1 MIAKISL
8 SLALYSFAIPARAGT
23 IDALNLLQANA
34 LSATRLGCFYDAAVL
49 RAEAHPKPAP
59 RPTRPRLPREPFVVD
74 VPKVPRSSDTR
85 LIRRLMA
92 KPKKISGYDAMIRAN
107 AARHGLD
114 PRLVKAVIAAES
126 EFTVRAKSPTGAL
139 GLMQLMPDTANE
151 VGVSSKLLFDPESNI
166 RAGTAYLA
174 HLFAR
179 AWKRYHLKGVSYSRA
194 PQWVIQRIIAA
205 YNAGPRFLTRR
216 RLYQQTRHYVR
227 KVLMFYRS
235 AVTDLRTS

>member
-1 MIAKISL
+1 MIVKITL
-8 SLALYSFAIPARAGT
+8 CLALYSFAAMARAGT
-23 IDALNLLQANA
+23 IDALNLLQVNV
-34 LSATRLGCFYDAAVL
+34 LSASRLGCFYDAAPL
-49 RAEAHPKPAP
+49 RPEAHLKPPP
-59 RPTRPRLPREPFVVD
+59 RPARGPLPREPFVVE
-74 VPKVPRSSDTR
+74 VPKASSDPK

-92 KPKKISGYDAMIRAN
+92 RPKISRYDAMIRSN

-126 EFTVRAKSPTGAL
+126 EFTARAKSPTGAL

-151 VGVSSKLLFDPESNI
+151 VGVSWKLLFDPESNI

-205 YNAGPRFLTRR
+205 YNAGPRFLTQR

-235 AVTDLRTS
+235 AVTDLRPTT